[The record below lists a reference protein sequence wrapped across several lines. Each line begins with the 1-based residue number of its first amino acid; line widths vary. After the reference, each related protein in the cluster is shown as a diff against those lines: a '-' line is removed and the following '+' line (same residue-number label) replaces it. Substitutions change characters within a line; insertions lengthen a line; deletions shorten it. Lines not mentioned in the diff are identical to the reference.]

1 MVWVKI
7 NYKQNLGINEDKA
20 KDLFKQYHNRVYH
33 LLKQLMDSVM
43 SKASRNGRVRTWLG

>member
-20 KDLFKQYHNRVYH
+20 KDLFKQYHNRVPFV
-33 LLKQLMDSVM
+33 KTLMDSVM
-43 SKASRNGRVRTWLG
+43 RKASRQW